1 MRFRLTTVLPALLL
15 TAALS
20 QPASAEVSISVDKSS
35 QRMTVEVDGQKR
47 YTWPVS
53 TGTNG
58 YDTPSGSYRPF
69 RMERDHRSKEWD
81 DAPMPHAIFFTA
93 RGHAIHG
100 TNHTRQLGRPASHGC
115 VRLSP
120 KNAAALFSLIKVQGM
135 ANTRVTVEG
144 SEPLVASRKTQ
155 RGFKT
160 ASRQRRFDGNGV
172 VSAGMQTGQDRSAYY
187 SAPSRR
193 RANYRPAYEYESSY
207 GYSDGY
213 MPAYGYGYD

>member
-1 MRFRLTTVLPALLL
+1 
-15 TAALS
+15 
-20 QPASAEVSISVDKSS
+20 
-35 QRMTVEVDGQKR
+35 MTVEVDGQTR
-47 YTWPVS
+47 YTWPAS
-53 TGTNG
+53 TGTSG

-120 KNAAALFSLIKVQGM
+120 RNAASLFSLIKVQGM

-144 SEPLVASRKTQ
+144 SEPLIADRKTQ
-155 RGFKT
+155 GGFKT
-160 ASRQRRFDGNGV
+160 AGRKRRYDGEDLM
-172 VSAGMQTGQDRSAYY
+172 SAGMPMGQDRLGYY
-187 SAPSRR
+187 GAPLQKRTNDHRR
-193 RANYRPAYEYESSY
+193 YEYGSSS
-207 GYSDGY
+207 GYRDGY
-213 MPAYGYGYD
+213 TPIYGYGYD